1 MNILYL
7 SSSCSEEKFHR
18 LQQAG
23 ITQSVPQAQKY
34 HALLR
39 DGIEANLPGS
49 TRAISLIATNS
60 NWTKQF
66 RFPQEKEVSG
76 GIPYTYAGFLN
87 RPFLRQWSAYR
98 NVKRAIKEAVRGKEN
113 IIIICDVLNVTLAK
127 ASRKMGKK
135 YGFPV
140 VGIVTD
146 VPGIR
151 SEEHRK
157 QRKTY
162 SFFRRVMVDTAEKQ
176 TKKAMEAYDGY
187 LFLTQAMNDV
197 VNRKGKPYLVMEGHA
212 DIRMKNKTSSL
223 KDKTEPKV
231 LLYAGGIHREYG
243 IRILTEAFLKGRF
256 SGWQFHIYGDGNYR
270 EELTRIA
277 RENERVRYFG
287 LLPNEEIVEAQLKAS
302 LLVNPRPTDEEFVK
316 YSFPSKTLECMASG
330 TPFLTT
336 RLPGMPEE
344 YKSHVYF
351 FDEESVEGFRRTLQ
365 EVLALSAEE
374 LYNTGEDARNF
385 VLEEKNNR
393 KQAEKLVKFLKE
405 NYENS
410 GN

>member
-7 SSSCSEEKFHR
+7 SSSCSEEKFKR
-18 LQQAG
+18 LQQEG
-23 ITQSVPQAQKY
+23 ITRSLPQAQKY

-49 TRAISLIATNS
+49 VRAISLISTNS

-76 GIPYTYAGFLN
+76 GIPYTYVGFLN
-87 RPFLRQWSAYR
+87 RSILKQWSAYR
-98 NVKRAIKEAVRGKEN
+98 SAKKAIKEAVRGKED
-113 IIIICDVLNVTLAK
+113 IILICDVLNVTLAK
-127 ASRKMGKK
+127 AARKMGNK

-146 VPGIR
+146 VPGIT
-151 SEEHRK
+151 SEENRK

-162 SFFRRVMVDTAEKQ
+162 SFFRRFMINMVVSMA
-176 TKKAMEAYDGY
+176 KKDMVAYDGY
-187 LFLTQAMNDV
+187 LLLTHAMNVV

-212 DIRMKNKTSSL
+212 DIRMKNRTLSL
-223 KDKTEPKV
+223 KDKKEPKV
-231 LLYAGGIHREYG
+231 LLYAGGINREYG
-243 IRILTEAFLKGRF
+243 IQLLIEAFLKGKF
-256 SGWQFHIYGDGNYR
+256 SGWQLHIYGDGNYR

-277 RENERVRYFG
+277 KENENVQYFG
-287 LLPNEEIVEAQLKAS
+287 LRPNEEVVEAQLKAS
-302 LLVNPRPTDEEFVK
+302 LLVNPRPTNEEFVK
-316 YSFPSKTLECMASG
+316 YSFPSKTLEYMASG
-330 TPFLTT
+330 TPLLTT

-344 YKSHVYF
+344 YKPHAYF

-365 EVLALSAEE
+365 EILALSAEE
-374 LYNTGEDARNF
+374 LYNTGEGARNF

-393 KQAEKLVKFLKE
+393 KQAEKLVKFLRE